1 MKTKNILLGIFTLMT
16 FATYAQSEKNKKV
29 ESKTAVTELKVEAEN
44 LDELKNF
51 DWNMVKEMF
60 QENDAEQEITLA
72 FAYVNKSEIDKSKV
86 RVDNFEMKLTGK
98 TADLDKLTSRLKKS
112 FDKLDEI
119 NGRIIKN

>member
-1 MKTKNILLGIFTLMT
+1 MKTKNILLGILSLMT
-16 FATYAQSEKNKKV
+16 FATYAQTEKSEKT
-29 ESKTAVTELKVEAEN
+29 ETKTAVTELKVETEN

-60 QENDAEQEITLA
+60 EENDSEQEITLA

-98 TADLDKLTSRLKKS
+98 TADFDKLTAKLKKS
-112 FDKLDEI
+112 FKKLDEI
-119 NGRIIKN
+119 NGRNIKN